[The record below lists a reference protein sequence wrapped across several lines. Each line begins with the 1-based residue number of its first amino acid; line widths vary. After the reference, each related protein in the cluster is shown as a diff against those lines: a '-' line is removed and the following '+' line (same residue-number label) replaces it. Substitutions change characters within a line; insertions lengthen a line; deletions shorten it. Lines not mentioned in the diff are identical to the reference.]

1 MDLALTLDQPA
12 GRRAIGPRPAGWV
25 GGRYPRVRRN
35 HAGSISCSKSARRRG
50 SAIGRGG
57 PAPRDLSPTGMQM
70 IPSLGPLRNPRG
82 YVDAGT
88 VLRHSASE
96 RVAGS
101 SSGGGILDCWRQRD
115 AGEVS
120 ARTARCDAGSVLPER
135 EILQQKSK
143 SFRPQMILFSS
154 FDVNILDANCSDSGS
169 LIIKRNN
176 SNN

>member
-1 MDLALTLDQPA
+1 MTNAPLRETGRRENMDLALTLDQPA

-101 SSGGGILDCWRQRD
+101 SSDGGILDCWRQRD

-135 EILQQKSK
+135 EVLQ
-143 SFRPQMILFSS
+143 
-154 FDVNILDANCSDSGS
+154 
-169 LIIKRNN
+169 
-176 SNN
+176 